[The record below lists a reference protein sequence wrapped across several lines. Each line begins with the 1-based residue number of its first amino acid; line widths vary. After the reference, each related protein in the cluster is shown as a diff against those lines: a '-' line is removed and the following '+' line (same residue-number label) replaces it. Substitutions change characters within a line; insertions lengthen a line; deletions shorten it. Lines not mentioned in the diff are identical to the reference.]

1 MLRKKFGILF
11 SGLLMMQLV
20 APTIA
25 AAESVE
31 KLDQETTTLTKQSEQ
46 INGDIQLALNA
57 ANQQYQSVATIKEK
71 IVDNQS
77 TLKATKTEIKQT
89 KETIEKRKKIVAKR
103 LKEVQV
109 NRFHEKS
116 IIALLDSKSIN
127 QFVNRAFALSTIQRA
142 EQNKVTDLTNAQE
155 KLVDLKAT
163 QEKTQADLVEQESNL
178 TTEAGQLDTKLTDLK
193 TELANNQSSLQQISQ
208 AKEVE
213 AARVAAE
220 AAQAEEKAAEAE
232 KNSATVTSSQTTES
246 TTTTENTK
254 ATEDTTTVESTT
266 SSSTT
271 ETSETQSAPTNNTPT
286 PAPVET
292 PITNTGGKTITMQST
307 AYSFAESAN
316 TFWTATGIDLRQ
328 NPQVVAVD
336 PSVIPLGSMV
346 EVSGYGIAIAGDT
359 GGAIKG
365 NIIDCHFATVGE
377 CIQWGRR
384 SVTVTILS

>member
-1 MLRKKFGILF
+1 
-11 SGLLMMQLV
+11 MQLV

-220 AAQAEEKAAEAE
+220 AAQTEEKAAEAE

-246 TTTTENTK
+246 TTTTESTK

-266 SSSTT
+266 SSSST
-271 ETSETQSAPTNNTPT
+271 ETSESQPAPTNNTPT

>member
-1 MLRKKFGILF
+1 MFRKKFGILL

-20 APTIA
+20 APTFA

-31 KLDQETTTLTKQSEQ
+31 KLDQETTALTKQSEE

-57 ANQQYQSVATIKEK
+57 ANQQYQNVATIKAK
-71 IVDNQS
+71 IADNES
-77 TLKATKTEIKQT
+77 TLKSTKTEIKQT
-89 KETIEKRKKIVAKR
+89 KEAIEKRKKIVAKR

-116 IIALLDSKSIN
+116 ILALLDSKNIN

-142 EQNKVTDLTNAQE
+142 EQDKVNDLTNAQE
-155 KLVDLKAT
+155 KLVALKAT
-163 QEKTQADLVEQESNL
+163 QEKTQTDLVKQESNL
-178 TTEAGQLDTKLTDLK
+178 TTEASQLDTKLINLK

-213 AARVAAE
+213 AARLAAE

-232 KNSATVTSSQTTES
+232 KTAATVASSQIAES
-246 TTTTENTK
+246 TTTTENST
-254 ATEDTTTVESTT
+254 TEESTT

-271 ETSETQSAPTNNTPT
+271 EATSESQPAPTNDVPT

-292 PITNTGGKTITMQST
+292 PITNSGGKTITMQST
-307 AYSFAESAN
+307 AYSYAESAN

-365 NIIDCHFATVGE
+365 NIIDCHFSTVEE

-384 SVTVTILS
+384 SVTVTVLS

>member
-1 MLRKKFGILF
+1 MLRKKCGILL
-11 SGLLMMQLV
+11 SGLLLMQLV

-31 KLDQETTTLTKQSEQ
+31 NLDQETTMLTKQSEQ

-57 ANQQYQSVATIKEK
+57 ANQQYQSVVTIKAK
-71 IVDNQS
+71 IADNES
-77 TLKATKTEIKQT
+77 TLKTTKTEIKQT
-89 KETIEKRKKIVAKR
+89 KEAIEKRKNIVAKR

-116 IIALLDSKSIN
+116 ILALLDSKNIN
-127 QFVNRAFALSTIQRA
+127 QFVNRAFALSTIQKA
-142 EQNKVTDLTNAQE
+142 EQDKVNDLTNAQE
-155 KLVDLKAT
+155 KLVALKAT
-163 QEKTQADLVEQESNL
+163 QEKTQADLVKQESNL
-178 TTEAGQLDTKLTDLK
+178 TTEASQLDTKLINLK
-193 TELANNQSSLQQISQ
+193 IELANNQSSLQQISQ

-213 AARVAAE
+213 TARLAAE

-232 KNSATVTSSQTTES
+232 KTAATVASSQIAES
-246 TTTTENTK
+246 TTTTENTT
-254 ATEDTTTVESTT
+254 TEESTT

-271 ETSETQSAPTNNTPT
+271 ETSESQPAPTNDAPT

-292 PITNTGGKTITMQST
+292 PITNSGGKTITMQST
-307 AYSFAESAN
+307 AYSYAESAN

-365 NIIDCHFATVGE
+365 NIIDCHFSTVEE

-384 SVTVTILS
+384 SVTVTVLN